1 MGALLMHRPKRLLK
15 THHAVSSPCT
25 ARRHCTTELSVPSE
39 LNAFSLFMHARSSTA
54 SALSLCSMHRPKR
67 LHAAQHAVSAPC
79 AVRKHCATEL
89 SVPSELNAL
98 SRFMHARSSAARQH
112 VLYAPCTVP
121 NVCTKLIVCSLLCAH
136 YTVQKHCATELSVLS
151 ELNILP
157 HFVHARSST
166 ACALSA
172 LCTDPNVYT
181 QLSMRSLLR
190 APSKSI
196 ARTSSTCSLN

>member
-79 AVRKHCATEL
+79 TVRKHCATEL
-89 SVPSELNAL
+89 SVL
-98 SRFMHARSSAARQH
+98 
-112 VLYAPCTVP
+112 
-121 NVCTKLIVCSLLCAH
+121 
-136 YTVQKHCATELSVLS
+136 
-151 ELNILP
+151 
-157 HFVHARSST
+157 
-166 ACALSA
+166 
-172 LCTDPNVYT
+172 YT
-181 QLSMRSLLR
+181 QLSMRSLFH
-190 APSKSI
+190 APSKCV
-196 ARTSSTCSLN
+196 ARPSPACPLNCANADTQRLTTKSELLEVAVSGVSAFVSAAFPGVPLVFGCICPRICALSGCICPRIWSLQMLHI